1 MFALIKEICDSF
13 DKAWR
18 KFSVPLIF
26 FALDYWDLIISSMPT
41 LLIIMSPFG

>member
-1 MFALIKEICDSF
+1 MFSLIKEICYSF

-26 FALDYWDLIISSMPT
+26 FALNYWDLIISSMPT
-41 LLIIMSPFG
+41 LLIILSPFG